1 MNVRLYG
8 HLCAAF
14 GLAGG
19 AKATARA
26 LRAAGCSVLPIDLV
40 LPTHAALAN
49 SSELTSKS
57 SLSDLAA
64 VDAAEGVAEVGGA
77 GVADSAMVHV
87 DLVHTNP
94 NVLASSPELL
104 ANHQLTAPVRI
115 GYWAWELEEF
125 PRGWERFFADY
136 QEIWCPSSFTAQALA
151 QRAPVPVV
159 AVPHLP
165 DWPRLER
172 LNAERFSQPAQ
183 ESSERPFT
191 FFTLFDYWSTVERK
205 NPLGVIEAFE
215 TAFPRDDPAGPA
227 VRLTIKTSSSE
238 QFLDKAAALRRRTA
252 HDPRMQW
259 LDALLPQDQLDALY
273 LKADALVSLHRAEGF
288 GLTLAEAMGMGI
300 PVIATGYSGCMDFM
314 PPGSG
319 CLIPWSMQPI
329 PRTFGDYVAGAYWAE
344 PSIKDAAAAMRQLA
358 CDPAWSRQLGQ
369 QGRSVVSERL
379 SQQRVTAVVRQRLG
393 HFLLPA

>member
-1 MNVRLYG
+1 MKEELFLNIRLYG
-8 HLCAAF
+8 HLQAAF

-26 LRAAGCSVLPIDLV
+26 LRAAGCSVFPVNLN
-40 LPTHAALAN
+40 LPTHAAVAN
-49 SSELTSKS
+49 SSELISKTSP
-57 SLSDLAA
+57 SDSAA
-64 VDAAEGVAEVGGA
+64 VAVAGLDE
-77 GVADSAMVHV
+77 SAMVHV

-104 ANHQLTAPVRI
+104 AKHQLSAPVRI
-115 GYWAWELEEF
+115 GYWAWELEQF

-136 QEIWCPSSFTAQALA
+136 QEIWCPSSFTTQALA
-151 QRAPVPVV
+151 QRASVPVV

-172 LNAERFSQPAQ
+172 LNAARFNLPAQ
-183 ESSERPFT
+183 EASERPFT
-191 FFTLFDYWSTVERK
+191 FLTLFDYWSTVERK

-227 VRLTIKTSSSE
+227 VRLIIKTSSSE
-238 QFLDKAAALRRRTA
+238 QFPDKASALRQRTA
-252 HDPRMQW
+252 HDLRMQW
-259 LDALLPQDQLDALY
+259 LDALLPQDQLDDLY
-273 LKADALVSLHRAEGF
+273 LKADALVSLHRSEGF

-314 PPGSG
+314 PPGSS

-329 PRTFGDYVAGAYWAE
+329 QRTFGDYVAGAYWAE
-344 PSIKDAAAAMRQLA
+344 PSIKDAAAAMRQLV

-379 SQQRVTAVVRQRLG
+379 SQQRVTAVVLQRLG
-393 HFLLPA
+393 HFLLPAQV